1 MTLEEY
7 VFDPDGDLVLI
18 LTKQRELL
26 QEPATPQAVL
36 GIVAVPDGIVEQP
49 SEYGVMYTE
58 PSFDEDITLEMV
70 ASPSFSQ
77 PSNEPLNLW
86 YPERED
92 HDTTFSTESKDIHMQ
107 VSSKHLTLASSVFAR
122 MLYGE
127 FREAETLRSAGQAEF
142 RLPDDDPVALSILL
156 NIVHGHNRRV
166 PRRLELTMLTEVAS
180 LVDKYYMVEVI
191 EVYSDMW
198 VDNLKDDV
206 PRSFTNDL
214 LPWLCIS
221 WVFQKAK
228 IFKNTTKIAQCESKR
243 VVGEARTSVLP
254 IPNPIIG

>member
-1 MTLEEY
+1 MAFEES
-7 VFDPDGDLVLI
+7 VFDPDGDLILI
-18 LTKQRELL
+18 LTKQHEVL
-26 QEPATPQAVL
+26 QEPATSRAVL
-36 GIVAVPDGIVEQP
+36 GNVAVPDGIVEQP
-49 SEYGVMYTE
+49 SEYSVIYTE

-77 PSNEPLNLW
+77 PSNEHLNLG
-86 YPERED
+86 YSERED
-92 HDTTFSTESKDIHMQ
+92 PDTTFPTESEDIHMQ
-107 VSSKHLTLASSVFAR
+107 VSSKHLILASSVFAR
-122 MLYGE
+122 MLHGK
-127 FREAETLRSAGQAEF
+127 FLEAETLRSAGQAEF

-156 NIVHGHNRRV
+156 NIVHGHTRRV
-166 PRRLELTMLTEVAS
+166 PRRLELAMLTEVAI

-198 VDNLKDDV
+198 VDNLKDNV

-221 WVFQKAK
+221 WVFQKAE
-228 IFKNTTKIAQCESKR
+228 IFKNTTRIAQCESKR
-243 VVGEARTSVLP
+243 MVGEARTSALP